1 MLAPSSH
8 DTMLSDN
15 DTEIIFLKSVLGKY
29 SLIGKLRPCFSAA
42 ASFGWG
48 SSGCDFLLEK
58 ELFFLYIWS
67 KRYYFSGRLVGQVGG
82 WKNLKSTVTTEF
94 ECYYFDQPNHNDILF
109 EVSIQVVY
117 KLQVT
122 EITSNFKIRCNSRVY
137 TIGMDFTCAYSTTP
151 SNTHTQTRCGGFRH
165 RLIPSRLN

>member
-1 MLAPSSH
+1 
-8 DTMLSDN
+8 MLSDN

-109 EVSIQVVY
+109 EVNIQVVD
-117 KLQVT
+117 K
-122 EITSNFKIRCNSRVY
+122 ITSY
-137 TIGMDFTCAYSTTP
+137 
-151 SNTHTQTRCGGFRH
+151 
-165 RLIPSRLN
+165 